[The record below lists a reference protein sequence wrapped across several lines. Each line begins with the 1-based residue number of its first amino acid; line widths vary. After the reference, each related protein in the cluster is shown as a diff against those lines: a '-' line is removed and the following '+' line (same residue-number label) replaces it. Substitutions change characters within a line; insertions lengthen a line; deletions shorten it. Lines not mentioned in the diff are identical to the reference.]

1 MKKAILGTTALVAAS
16 VLVAGSVSASEKI
29 KLGVGGYMQ
38 STYYY
43 ADYDDN
49 KVDGVE
55 RIDDRVTQ
63 EGEIFFTGSTTL
75 DNGIKI
81 GVNVQLEAYE
91 ATDQIDETYI
101 SVEGSFGRVLLGS
114 ENSAAYLMH
123 YDAPSPVPMYGGDS
137 PNIYP
142 IGTAATTRATMFS
155 DSDKITWFT
164 RRFVGLQ
171 FGASYVPDGSSET
184 GQHSAYAPTQVK
196 SGINRG
202 YSMAANYV
210 DKVGAFS
217 VAVSAGYESGATSG
231 SVDPIAAVAYVAA
244 QAATTAVTYV
254 APSADYVA
262 ATDDYTPAI
271 GNIAEIGTPYDAGGG
286 VIANAAAGAFDP
298 TTGQGYTAPSGY
310 NAQVGTAA
318 SGTTLE
324 VLSSAATVATDE
336 VLQVN
341 AVAGSGYDMEDQ
353 TAFTLGTQIGY
364 AGFKLGGGYSQV
376 SNIGGIED
384 YDRETWSAGL
394 TYGQGPW
401 SVGVQYSER
410 EDELNSL
417 DLGTLETW
425 TIGGKY
431 ALGPGITAFGGVQFY
446 DNDLSD
452 TDGDGIG
459 LQEESTVVFVGT
471 SLSF

>member
-63 EGEIFFTGSTTL
+63 EGEIHFKGETTL
-75 DNGIKI
+75 DNGVKF
-81 GVNVQLEAYE
+81 GVQVQLEAYE
-91 ATDQIDETYI
+91 ATDQVDETYI
-101 SVEGSFGRVLLGS
+101 YVEGSFGRALIGS

-123 YDAPSPVPMYGGDS
+123 YDAPSPVPMYSGDS

-142 IGTAATTRATMFS
+142 IGTTATTRATMFS
-155 DSDKITWFT
+155 DADKITYFT
-164 RRFVGLQ
+164 PRFVGLQ
-171 FGASYVPDGSSET
+171 LGASYVPDGSSET

-196 SGINRG
+196 SGINQG
-202 YSMAANYV
+202 YSIAANYV

-231 SVDPIAAVAYVAA
+231 SIDPITAVAYAA
-244 QAATTAVTYV
+244 ATQGQAAVEHAD
-254 APSADYVA
+254 ASADYVA
-262 ATDDYTPAI
+262 ASADYVAEA
-271 GNIAEIGTPYDAGGG
+271 GNILDIGTDYVAASGNSSDAAYGDFNPYNGR
-286 VIANAAAGAFDP
+286 
-298 TTGQGYTAPSGY
+298 GYTAEVGY
-310 NAQVGTAA
+310 QAEEGVAQVGTA
-318 SGTTLE
+318 E
-324 VLSSAATVATDE
+324 VLASDYTIGTDE
-336 VLQVN
+336 VLMVDS
-341 AVAGSGYDMEDQ
+341 VAGSGYDMEDQ